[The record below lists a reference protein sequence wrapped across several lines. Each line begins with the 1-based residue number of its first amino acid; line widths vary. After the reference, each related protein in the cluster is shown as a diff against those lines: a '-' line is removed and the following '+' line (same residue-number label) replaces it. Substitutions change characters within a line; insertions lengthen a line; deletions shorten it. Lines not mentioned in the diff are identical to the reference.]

1 MYSIS
6 PEITCYLLTL
16 SKNVWSEIFYYTSI
30 LIYMYPILILRCLI
44 SFWDIKVI
52 WRFFNSHP
60 IFFILH
66 CRRLWIQRPIIR
78 WPIISWSC
86 TSKRNEILW
95 KVTYFPCFRLKQV
108 YSELCLIG
116 TPQAV
121 RVSYRRDITLRRA
134 VWENV
139 DTCMDGHN
147 FEQLL

>member
-1 MYSIS
+1 M
-6 PEITCYLLTL
+6 
-16 SKNVWSEIFYYTSI
+16 
-30 LIYMYPILILRCLI
+30 
-44 SFWDIKVI
+44 
-52 WRFFNSHP
+52 
-60 IFFILH
+60 
-66 CRRLWIQRPIIR
+66 
-78 WPIISWSC
+78 
-86 TSKRNEILW
+86 
-95 KVTYFPCFRLKQV
+95 FPFKTV